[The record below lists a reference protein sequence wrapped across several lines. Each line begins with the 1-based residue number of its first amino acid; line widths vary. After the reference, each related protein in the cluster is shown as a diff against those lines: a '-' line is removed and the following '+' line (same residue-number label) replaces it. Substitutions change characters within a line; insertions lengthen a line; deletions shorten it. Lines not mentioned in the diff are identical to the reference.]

1 MKFSKL
7 FSLLL
12 PIIRREKR
20 GGRELLEEKELFK
33 YRGAIIIILRD
44 SKGKQYVILKFTTF
58 HVGVNILRRERFA
71 YCGKGEKFKR
81 SRSLSQT

>member
-20 GGRELLEEKELFK
+20 GGGLLEEKELFK